1 MAHKGGREYLQA
13 MHSPRGLRF
22 RMYKELQKALQQKA
36 QMKPNQTKQRDSE
49 IHNGPGGLSQRR
61 HVGGW
66 GTWKDAQKSS
76 GKGNSNT
83 LTLINSRENDC
94 YQKVER

>member
-1 MAHKGGREYLQA
+1 
-13 MHSPRGLRF
+13 
-22 RMYKELQKALQQKA
+22 MYKELQKALQQKA
-36 QMKPNQTKQRDSE
+36 HSE

-83 LTLINSRENDC
+83 LALINSRENDC
-94 YQKVER
+94 YQKIER